1 MKRILIVAALV
12 ACALAVGA
20 SSVWEGSAVQG
31 GAGDFPAEGLYG
43 SCNSFP
49 KNSRVEVEN
58 LGNGKK
64 AVVTITGTVGNPGVF
79 MALSPSA
86 ARELGMKA
94 GDAARVRVLAEPAAS
109 VPAPALPAR
118 PGESS
123 DPDFNPK
130 LLALRERSAPASSSA
145 KTAAPVQPAA
155 PAAAAPASAA
165 PADVALLLKPAEPPL
180 PEKAE
185 TASVVEP
192 TTQKAPAA
200 KAIAPEVPEPALAKA
215 EPAAPAAAPV
225 VPQATVAAAPA
236 AEAKAPLEPAP
247 ALPVATPPSAA
258 PTARAEPSVLP
269 EAIVRVDARPETA
282 ASPELAL
289 PDPEE
294 RGAAALV
301 GAPEEGPAVLGLEA
315 AALPPGDGALAAL
328 DEPELRP
335 DELPEESLARLENP
349 PASPLDFALAE
360 GEIDMA
366 EREKAEAL
374 ALEKPAA
381 LESSLQAELAEAEVP
396 SEAEAEPLDVA
407 EASEEALGPLPAG
420 EASEVALAEPEPSAE
435 DEAEVEVVAAAPTAP
450 AAEPEAEV
458 DLALSLEPTASRPPV
473 QPAAPAP
480 VATVPAKPAPA
491 AASVPSGPLTPP
503 AGLPLIARLAKGSFY
518 IQIGVYGTNEALH
531 AAVKGFKGGYPLALE
546 EAASGGARYR
556 LYVGPLSRD
565 EGGVVLSRVKAM
577 GFKDAFIK
585 QGT

>member
-12 ACALAVGA
+12 ACALALGA

-43 SCNSFP
+43 SFSSFP
-49 KNSRVEVEN
+49 KNSKVEVEN

-64 AVVTITGTVGNPGVF
+64 AVVTITGTVGNPGIF

-130 LLALRERSAPASSSA
+130 LLALRERSAPSSA
-145 KTAAPVQPAA
+145 SAKAAAPVQPAA
-155 PAAAAPASAA
+155 PAAPAAEPA
-165 PADVALLLKPAEPPL
+165 ADVALLLKPAEPPL

-200 KAIAPEVPEPALAKA
+200 KAVAPEVPEPALAKA
-215 EPAAPAAAPV
+215 ESAAPAALPV
-225 VPQATVAAAPA
+225 VPEAPAAAAPA

-247 ALPVATPPSAA
+247 ALPADTPPSAA
-258 PTARAEPSVLP
+258 PKTRAEPSVLP
-269 EAIVRVDARPETA
+269 EAIVRVDARPEA
-282 ASPELAL
+282 EASPDLAL

-294 RGAAALV
+294 RGAAELV

-315 AALPPGDGALAAL
+315 AALSPGDGALAAL

-381 LESSLQAELAEAEVP
+381 LESSLQAELAEAELP
-396 SEAEAEPLDVA
+396 SEAEAEPLEVA
-407 EASEEALGPLPAG
+407 EASAEVVGPLPAG
-420 EASEVALAEPEPSAE
+420 EVPEVALAEPEAVAE
-435 DEAEVEVVAAAPTAP
+435 EEAEAEVMAAAPAAP

-473 QPAAPAP
+473 QPATPAP
-480 VATVPAKPAPA
+480 VAEVPAKPAPVA
-491 AASVPSGPLTPP
+491 AAIPSGPLTPP
-503 AGLPLIARLAKGSFY
+503 PGLPLLARLAKGSFY

-546 EAASGGARYR
+546 EAASDGARYR